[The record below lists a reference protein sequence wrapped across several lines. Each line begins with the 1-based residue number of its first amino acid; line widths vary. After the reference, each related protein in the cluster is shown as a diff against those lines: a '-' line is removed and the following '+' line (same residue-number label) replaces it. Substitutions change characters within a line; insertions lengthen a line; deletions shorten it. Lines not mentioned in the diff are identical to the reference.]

1 MMEVNVIGAG
11 LAGSEASLVLSAAGI
26 KVNLFEMRPAV
37 TTPAHKSDHFAE
49 LVCSN
54 SLGSMDL
61 SDGKGLLKGELEIFG
76 SNLLKIA
83 GRVSVRAGKALAVDR
98 WAFQTAVTEFIYRRR
113 NIEIVR
119 EEVSALDREG
129 VTIVATGPLTSDTM
143 CESIRKLLGEDNLY
157 FYDAISPI
165 VSEESLD
172 LEKGF
177 FGTRY
182 AEGDDYLNFP
192 LTEEQFAIFYRQ
204 LIEADEVAAHEFED
218 EAHFESCMP
227 IEVIARRGKQTLLF
241 GPMRPVGLIDPKTG
255 KRPFCVVQLR
265 RENEQGTMYN
275 LVGFQT
281 RLKIYDQKRVFSLI
295 PGFER
300 CEWLR
305 FGSVH
310 RNTYINSPA
319 FLLPTLELESER
331 RLMFAGQICG
341 VEGYVESITAGFVA
355 GLNAAMK
362 LMGNEAL
369 PFPQGTMIGGLLQYI
384 SDRGKKEF
392 QPINANFGLLPLP
405 DVSHKKRDR
414 RAIQVKRALEK
425 AREFKDL
432 HFKFQPLCVI

>member
-83 GRVSVRAGKALAVDR
+83 GRVRVRAGKALAVDR

-129 VTIVATGPLTSDTM
+129 VTIVATGPLTSEKM
-143 CESIRKLLGEDNLY
+143 CESIRTLLGEDNLY

-165 VSEESLD
+165 VSAESLD

-182 AEGDDYLNFP
+182 AEADDYLNFP
-192 LTEEQFAIFYRQ
+192 LTEEQFDVFYRQ

-218 EAHFESCMP
+218 KAHFESCMP
-227 IEVIARRGKQTLLF
+227 IEVIARRGKQTLSF

-265 RENEQGTMYN
+265 GRTSREPCT
-275 LVGFQT
+275 
-281 RLKIYDQKRVFSLI
+281 I
-295 PGFER
+295 
-300 CEWLR
+300 
-305 FGSVH
+305 
-310 RNTYINSPA
+310 
-319 FLLPTLELESER
+319 
-331 RLMFAGQICG
+331 
-341 VEGYVESITAGFVA
+341 
-355 GLNAAMK
+355 
-362 LMGNEAL
+362 
-369 PFPQGTMIGGLLQYI
+369 
-384 SDRGKKEF
+384 
-392 QPINANFGLLPLP
+392 
-405 DVSHKKRDR
+405 
-414 RAIQVKRALEK
+414 
-425 AREFKDL
+425 
-432 HFKFQPLCVI
+432 